1 MDMWIDRLYKRY
13 NPEHTGGGP
22 SQEGQVPSTG
32 DGRPRKRDLTQA
44 QGRRVKQEI
53 HDPSIGD
60 AGLGQNSAHPNTWKR
75 RPHMTSE
82 N

>member
-13 NPEHTGGGP
+13 NTEHTGGRP
-22 SQEGQVPSTG
+22 SQERQDPSTG
-32 DGRPRKRDLTQA
+32 DGRPGTRDITQA
-44 QGRRVKQEI
+44 QGRRDKQER

-60 AGLGQNSAHPNTWKR
+60 AGLGQNSVHPNTWKR
-75 RPHMTSE
+75 RPHMTNE